1 MNFNCYFH
9 AKMFQCDFYKKA
21 FVGNSIQHTKDLDLN
36 SLSQDSHL
44 KDLTYIIFDMLVFQ
58 FLHVTKHFAS
68 KPLSQGSHL
77 KCFALSWTVFTC
89 SLKIILLCKSFFT
102 RLTFQIRLISMEK
115 SAIRIL
121 SNILIKSIYFQ
132 FQFVSIV
139 MILQAG
145 SILLPYKLWQKLEN
159 GLMQEF
165 HHKSRIFS
173 KEEVEKNVLNFVSI
187 LHQNSSYFTQFLMCE
202 FLNFLVLIFNYC
214 LTNWFLN
221 GQFYHYGW
229 EVLSFYR
236 YLNVIN
242 V

>member
-1 MNFNCYFH
+1 MLPNILCQNLYHKAHIWNVLLCHGQFLRAVLKSFFC
-9 AKMFQCDFYKKA
+9 AKVF
-21 FVGNSIQHTKDLDLN
+21 
-36 SLSQDSHL
+36 SQDSHF
-44 KDLTYIIFDMLVFQ
+44 K
-58 FLHVTKHFAS
+58 
-68 KPLSQGSHL
+68 
-77 KCFALSWTVFTC
+77 
-89 SLKIILLCKSFFT
+89 
-102 RLTFQIRLISMEK
+102 
-115 SAIRIL
+115 
-121 SNILIKSIYFQ
+121 KSIYFQ

-159 GLMQEF
+159 GVMQEF
-165 HHKSRIFS
+165 HHKPRIFS

-236 YLNVIN
+236 YLNIYQCLTICTSK
-242 V
+242 